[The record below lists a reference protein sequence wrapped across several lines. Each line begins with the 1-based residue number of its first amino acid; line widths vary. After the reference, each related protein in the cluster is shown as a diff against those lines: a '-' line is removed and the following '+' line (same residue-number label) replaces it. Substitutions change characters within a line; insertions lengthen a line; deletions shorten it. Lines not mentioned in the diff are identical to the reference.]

1 MTKRAITYCRV
12 STDEQA
18 RSGTSLDTQLA
29 ACRKYAVS
37 HGFEIVG
44 TFKDDYTGTV
54 PIEQRP
60 EERKAYTMLT
70 SAEADVL
77 IVYSVDRLVRPPE
90 DGDEWDILILIR
102 GLAKVGKELHT
113 VEGGKIETTFVGLL
127 VAVVCGKS
135 AGDERRKIIERS
147 MRGKHAKANQK
158 WVGTGRPRMV
168 TPRLESERTLI

>member
-1 MTKRAITYCRV
+1 
-12 STDEQA
+12 
-18 RSGTSLDTQLA
+18 LA
-29 ACRKYAVS
+29 ACRKYAES

-60 EERKAYTMLT
+60 EGRKAYTMLT

-135 AGDERRKIIERS
+135 AGDQRRKIIERS
-147 MRGKHAKANQK
+147 MRGKRAKANQK